1 MVNLAQLFMQKKCLF
16 LSIFIYLLGAN
27 LSVFAQQIF
36 IGAGVAFDNSFREW
50 NIALDDE
57 DFEAKI
63 TQRWQMQNDW
73 TEWDVSWG
81 KKNGVIRQKWKNDPS
96 QWELRLNDDLVT
108 MRTHWG
114 KDINEWIISD
124 GKQELILETKYTGVP
139 QAWEVKKNKNGKFN
153 VAMFYEN
160 DPRDWEIEDNLTA
173 EISDAMKLATTFIAI
188 FHSSPKR

>member
-1 MVNLAQLFMQKKCLF
+1 MIYHFNILKKYLF
-16 LSIFIYLLGAN
+16 LPIFICLLGINAT
-27 LSVFAQQIF
+27 VYAQQIF

-57 DFEAKI
+57 DFEGKI

-73 TEWDVSWG
+73 TDWELTWG
-81 KKNGVIRQKWKNDPS
+81 KKNGSIRQKWKNDPS

-124 GKQELILETKYTGVP
+124 GKQELILETKYTGQP
-139 QAWEVKKNKNGKFN
+139 QVWEVKKSKNGKFK
-153 VAMFYEN
+153 VSMFYNN
-160 DPRDWEIEDNLTA
+160 DPRDWEIEDNLT
-173 EISDAMKLATTFIAI
+173 EDISDAMKLATTFIAV
-188 FHSSPKR
+188 FHSSPKK

>member
-1 MVNLAQLFMQKKCLF
+1 MKKYLF
-16 LSIFIYLLGAN
+16 LPIFIYLLGAN

-73 TEWDVSWG
+73 TEWDVACG

-124 GKQELILETKYTGVP
+124 GKQELILETQYTGVP
-139 QAWEVKKNKNGKFN
+139 QVWQVKKNKNGKFKI
-153 VAMFYEN
+153 AMFYEN

-173 EISDAMKLATTFIAI
+173 EISDAMKIATTFIAI
-188 FHSSPKR
+188 FHSSPKK